1 MALSS
6 SKGMQASK
14 GAMRKKGVYVVRT
27 FALVVGIAFLAVG
40 LLGLLLTPTR
50 GILLGTFAVDTLHNL
65 IHLAVGALGLGA
77 YFAGWNWSKMYAQ
90 GLGVFYLVIGV
101 LGLLP
106 PLFSDGKLLGLVYAN
121 MADNL
126 LHLVVGGI
134 AAYIGFTARERGR
147 VEEVFRRH

>member
-1 MALSS
+1 M
-6 SKGMQASK
+6 
-14 GAMRKKGVYVVRT
+14 
-27 FALVVGIAFLAVG
+27 
-40 LLGLLLTPTR
+40 
-50 GILLGTFAVDTLHNL
+50 
-65 IHLAVGALGLGA
+65 
-77 YFAGWNWSKMYAQ
+77 
-90 GLGVFYLVIGV
+90 VIGV
-101 LGLLP
+101 LGLIP